1 MTSSTSPWYKHRWP
15 WILMAG
21 PAVVIVA
28 GFATAWLAIVSND
41 GLVDDNYYKVGL
53 AVNQELKQRQLAAEL
68 NINAQLKL
76 ASDKSSVELVLSGL
90 PKEALPDTLQLRLV
104 HPTRK
109 GEDQR
114 INLVRSGNF
123 FRGNLSQS
131 LGTGRWHVVIED
143 PLAGWRMDGNWDIH
157 KSNTAVIFA
166 KPQ

>member
-1 MTSSTSPWYKHRWP
+1 
-15 WILMAG
+15 MAG
-21 PAVVIVA
+21 PAIVIVA

-68 NINAQLKL
+68 NINAKL
-76 ASDKSSVELVLSGL
+76 SLGADKRSVDLVLNGL
-90 PKEALPDTLQLRLV
+90 PKEALPDMLQLRLV

-114 INLVRSGNF
+114 INLVRSGNVY
-123 FRGNLSQS
+123 RGEISQN

-143 PLAGWRMDGNWDIH
+143 PLAGWRMDGNWDIQ
-157 KSNTAVIFA
+157 KNNAAVVFA

>member
-1 MTSSTSPWYKHRWP
+1 
-15 WILMAG
+15 MAG

-28 GFATAWLAIVSND
+28 GFITAWLAIVSND

-53 AVNQELKQRQLAAEL
+53 SVNQELKQRQLAAEL
-68 NINAQLKL
+68 NINAQLSL
-76 ASDKSSVELVLSGL
+76 GADMRSVDLVLNGL

-114 INLVRSGNF
+114 INLVRSGNVY
-123 FRGNLSQS
+123 RGEISQS

-143 PLAGWRMDGNWDIH
+143 PLAGWRMDGNWDIQ
-157 KSNTAVIFA
+157 KNNAAVVFA
-166 KPQ
+166 KPH

>member
-1 MTSSTSPWYKHRWP
+1 
-15 WILMAG
+15 MAG
-21 PAVVIVA
+21 PAIVIVA

-68 NINAQLKL
+68 NINAKL
-76 ASDKSSVELVLSGL
+76 SLGADKRSVDLVLNGL
-90 PKEALPDTLQLRLV
+90 PKEALPDMLQLRLV

-114 INLVRSGNF
+114 INLVRSGNVY
-123 FRGNLSQS
+123 RGEISQN

-143 PLAGWRMDGNWDIH
+143 PLAGWRMDGNWDIQ
-157 KSNTAVIFA
+157 KNNAVVVFA